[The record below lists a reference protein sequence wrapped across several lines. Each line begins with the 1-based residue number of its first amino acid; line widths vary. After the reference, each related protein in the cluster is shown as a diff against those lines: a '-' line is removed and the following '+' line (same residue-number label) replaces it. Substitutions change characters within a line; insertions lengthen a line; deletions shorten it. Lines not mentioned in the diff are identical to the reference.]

1 MSIALTDLHQRHPL
15 LALGLAACTVLAGGC
30 SREQA
35 PEGPAPVRPVKTM
48 VVEPPDLGS
57 ERKFPGRVDAE
68 RKAELA
74 FRVPGTVQ
82 TVEVKEG
89 DQVQAG
95 QVLITLDP
103 TDYQIALKDAQATF
117 DQAESDYERA
127 QELVAQDFISRTDF
141 DAKEAA
147 WKTAGAALQRAKQ
160 DLAYT
165 KLQASFDGVISQR
178 YAERYEEVQAKQAVL
193 AMQDN
198 QSLQVKVD
206 IPEAVVLSVRPS
218 DSGRPEPG
226 RIPVTASFDNKP
238 GQTFDLVLR
247 EISTRADPAT
257 QTFEATF
264 SMPAPKDFMVF
275 PGMTATVTAD
285 LSGVSP
291 EDTPFILPASAVAA
305 DAEMAPF
312 VWVVDEPDMTVRKVP
327 VEAGR
332 LRGSSIEVAAD
343 LEPGSRVVVAGVGYL
358 AEGMAVRLLA
368 AREEAE
374 PRADEA
380 PNALDLAGGRP
391 APASE
396 PAPEPDAAGPESAPK
411 E

>member
-1 MSIALTDLHQRHPL
+1 MSNNLSDARPRHSL
-15 LALGLAACTVLAGGC
+15 LALMLPAFAVLAAGC
-30 SREQA
+30 SGEQG
-35 PEGPAPVRPVKTM
+35 PEQPAPIRPVKTM

-68 RKAELA
+68 RKAELS

-82 TVEVKEG
+82 TLEVKEG

-117 DQAESDYERA
+117 DQAASDYERA
-127 QELVAQDFISRTDF
+127 QELVEQDFISRTDF

-147 WKTAGAALQRAKQ
+147 WKTAGAALERAEQ

-178 YAERYEEVQAKQAVL
+178 YAERFEEVQAKQPVL

-198 QSLQVKVD
+198 QSLQIKVD
-206 IPEAVVLSVRPS
+206 VPEAVVIGVRPS

-226 RIPVTASFDNKP
+226 RVPVMASFDNRP
-238 GQTFDLVLR
+238 GQTFDLRLR
-247 EISTRADPAT
+247 ELSTRADPAT

-264 SMPAPKDFMVF
+264 SMPAPEDFLVF

-285 LSGVSP
+285 FSRVSS
-291 EDTPFILPASAVAA
+291 EDTPFILPASAVTA
-305 DAEMAPF
+305 DADMAPF
-312 VWVVDEPDMTVRKVP
+312 VWVVDESDMKTRKVP
-327 VEAGR
+327 VTAGR
-332 LRGSSIEVAAD
+332 LRGSSIELEGD

-358 AEGMAVRLLA
+358 AEGMEVRLLA

-374 PRADEA
+374 PRVDEA
-380 PNALDLAGGRP
+380 PDALDLGAASATRP
-391 APASE
+391 
-396 PAPEPDAAGPESAPK
+396 PEPESAP
-411 E
+411 EAAESDSAATE

>member
-1 MSIALTDLHQRHPL
+1 
-15 LALGLAACTVLAGGC
+15 
-30 SREQA
+30 
-35 PEGPAPVRPVKTM
+35 
-48 VVEPPDLGS
+48 
-57 ERKFPGRVDAE
+57 
-68 RKAELA
+68 
-74 FRVPGTVQ
+74 VQ
-82 TVEVKEG
+82 TLEVKEG
-89 DQVQAG
+89 DQVEAG
-95 QVLITLDP
+95 QVLMTLDP

-127 QELVAQDFISRTDF
+127 QELVEQDFISRTDF

-147 WKTAGAALQRAKQ
+147 WKTAGAALERVKQ

-165 KLQASFDGVISQR
+165 KLEASFDGVISQR
-178 YAERYEEVQAKQAVL
+178 YVERFEEVQAKQAVL

-206 IPEAVVLSVRPS
+206 IPESVVLSVTPS
-218 DSGRPEPG
+218 DSGRAEPG
-226 RIPVTASFDNKP
+226 RIPVTASFDNRP
-238 GQTFDLVLR
+238 GQSFDLVLR
-247 EISTRADPAT
+247 EISTRADAAT

-264 SMPAPKDFMVF
+264 SMTAPQDFLVF

-285 LSGVSP
+285 LSGVSA
-291 EDTPFILPASAVAA
+291 EDTPFILPASAVTA

-312 VWVVDEPDMTVRKVP
+312 VWVVDEPDMMVRKVP

-343 LEPGSRVVVAGVGYL
+343 LVPGSRVVVAGVGYL
-358 AEGMAVRLLA
+358 AEGMEVRLLA

-380 PNALDLAGGRP
+380 PDAFDPGHV
-391 APASE
+391 APGPRSTPSPEPDSE
-396 PAPEPDAAGPESAPK
+396 PAPDAAETESAAK